1 MAWGVRSDQ
10 VGYVV
15 RERTGEASM
24 TNTEGSERDTM
35 NVGQPEE
42 AELADEEL
50 GQEKPARIDKIDKPD
65 EDKAE
70 DELELLEGG
79 AETIADLD
87 EEAGQTNRPG
97 TERPP
102 V

>member
-1 MAWGVRSDQ
+1 
-10 VGYVV
+10 
-15 RERTGEASM
+15 M

-35 NVGQPEE
+35 DVGQPEE
-42 AELADEEL
+42 AQLADEEL
-50 GQEKPARIDKIDKPD
+50 GQGDPAQADKPD

-70 DELELLEGG
+70 DDLEALEGG
-79 AETIADLD
+79 AETMADLD

>member
-1 MAWGVRSDQ
+1 
-10 VGYVV
+10 
-15 RERTGEASM
+15 M
-24 TNTEGSERDTM
+24 TDTEGSERDTM

-42 AELADEEL
+42 AELADDEL
-50 GQEKPARIDKIDKPD
+50 GQGKPAQVDKPD

-70 DELELLEGG
+70 DELEPLEGG